1 MMDRLTRNWLVLIA
15 LILATTGLA
24 ALDGRIAAAGLLV
37 LAWAKSRAILGGFLH
52 LDQAPG
58 WLAAFV
64 VPLGLWMGLVWALAA
79 VR

>member
-1 MMDRLTRNWLVLIA
+1 MMDRLTRNWLLLIA

-24 ALDGRIAAAGLLV
+24 APDGRIAAAGLLA
-37 LAWAKSRAILGGFLH
+37 LAWAKSRAILSEFLH
-52 LDQAPG
+52 LDRAPG
-58 WLAAFV
+58 WLSAFL